1 MPLLAQSSGAYVPVD
16 ERPAR
21 GLGATPGA
29 NVLLV
34 SYQGM
39 PRDRPTRCLPLC
51 HPTPPP
57 SGTELDG
64 LTALTSPVATEE
76 REHRR

>member
-1 MPLLAQSSGAYVPVD
+1 MCPPRRDRALSRD
-16 ERPAR
+16 
-21 GLGATPGA
+21 TPGA

-34 SYQGM
+34 SYQGV
-39 PRDRPTRCLPLC
+39 PRDRPTPCLLLC
-51 HPTPPP
+51 HPTPQT

-64 LTALTSPVATEE
+64 LTASPSAVATEE